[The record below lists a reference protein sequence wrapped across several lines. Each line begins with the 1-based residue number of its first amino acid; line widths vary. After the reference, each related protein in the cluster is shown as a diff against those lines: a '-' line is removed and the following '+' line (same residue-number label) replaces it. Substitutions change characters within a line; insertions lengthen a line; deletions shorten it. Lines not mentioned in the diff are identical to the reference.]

1 MHPEILEENQRKLLP
16 FLSEFSSEF
25 GMVGGTAIAYH
36 IGHRRSVDFDLFTNK
51 EFDNA
56 KVLSKIR
63 KTLSLERVYRNETD
77 QLTALV
83 QGVQF
88 TFFRYPYALEFSESF
103 ESVVKIPTLPT
114 LAAMKL
120 FALGRRAKWK
130 DYVDIYFILKEQC
143 ALPDVVR
150 VARDM
155 FGNEMNEKIL
165 REQLCYFDDIDFSET
180 VSYLPGFE
188 TSDETVKEFLAKTS
202 IV

>member
-1 MHPEILEENQRKLLP
+1 MHPEILEEQQRKLLP
-16 FLSEFSSEF
+16 FLSEFSNDF

-36 IGHRRSVDFDLFTNK
+36 IGHRRSIDFDLFTNT

-56 KVLSKIR
+56 KILSKIR
-63 KTLSLERVYRNETD
+63 KTFPLERVYRNETD
-77 QLTALV
+77 QLTVLV
-83 QGVQF
+83 HGVQL
-88 TFFRYPYALEFSESF
+88 TFFRYPYPLEFPESF
-103 ESVVKIPTLPT
+103 EGVVNIPVLST

-130 DYVDIYFILKEQC
+130 DYVDLYFVFKDQC
-143 ALPDVVR
+143 AFRDVIQT
-150 VARDM
+150 ARNM

-188 TSDETVKEFLAKTS
+188 TSDETVKEFLTKVSAA
-202 IV
+202 

>member
-1 MHPEILEENQRKLLP
+1 MHPEILEERQRKLLP
-16 FLSEFSSEF
+16 FLAEFSDDF

-36 IGHRRSVDFDLFTNK
+36 IGHRRSIDFDLFTNT

-56 KVLSKIR
+56 KILSKIR
-63 KTLSLERVYRNETD
+63 KTFSLERVYRNETD
-77 QLTALV
+77 QLTVLI

-88 TFFRYPYALEFSESF
+88 TFLRYPYPLEFSESF
-103 ESVVKIPTLPT
+103 EGAVKTPALPT

-130 DYVDIYFILKEQC
+130 DYVDLYFIFKDRC
-143 ALPDVVR
+143 AFLDVVR

-155 FGNEMNEKIL
+155 FGAEMNEKIL

-180 VSYLPGFE
+180 VSFLPGFE
-188 TSDETVKEFLAKTS
+188 TSDETVKEFLMKISAA
-202 IV
+202 